1 MASVK
6 LMFKLELGLV
16 NMLLFVLLSLTHLVP
31 NDAFSFPR
39 QHNDNQALPSS
50 VEASAQIHIL
60 DPTPGCYGILWEGRR
75 LGQTTVFR
83 SQFLSR
89 KQLWALRPDIFNHS
103 NIILAHL
110 AKPPVL
116 CVQG

>member
-39 QHNDNQALPSS
+39 QHND
-50 VEASAQIHIL
+50 
-60 DPTPGCYGILWEGRR
+60 
-75 LGQTTVFR
+75 
-83 SQFLSR
+83 
-89 KQLWALRPDIFNHS
+89 KQVNEQ
-103 NIILAHL
+103 N
-110 AKPPVL
+110 
-116 CVQG
+116 